1 MSDQPVPVYVDTRR
15 VFQQGA
21 EISGFMDLAR
31 LPRFR
36 QMLASDKAAIHV
48 QLEFTIGDR
57 GYRVIHGQVQAEV
70 EVACQ
75 RCLEP
80 VAIHIDEELALALVK
95 DDAEAAALRA
105 DLDPWIGPDIKLQLA
120 DLVEEQLMLSMPIV
134 SYHAPGQCA
143 QPAFAA
149 APTQSQDD
157 AQDTAG
163 TNPFAVLE
171 KLKQDN

>member
-21 EISGFMDLAR
+21 EISGFLDLAR

-36 QMLASDKAAIHV
+36 QMLASDKADINV
-48 QLEFTIGDR
+48 QLDFSLGDN
-57 GYRVIHGQVQAEV
+57 GYREIHGRVHAAV

-80 VAIHIDEELALALVK
+80 VAIEVDDELALALVR

-105 DLDPWIGPDIKLQLA
+105 DLDPWFGPDIKLQLA

-134 SYHAPGQCA
+134 SYHDDGQCA
-143 QPAFAA
+143 QPAYAA
-149 APTQSQDD
+149 APAQPQDD
-157 AQDTAG
+157 EQDTARD
-163 TNPFAVLE
+163 NPFAVLE